1 MKSIILAATALALS
15 STMAFAERA
24 EENDNDNGAGGQH
37 VKDSTE
43 FLRAQG
49 VSLGQAFKGARDAG
63 YAVDLGEAVS
73 GINQEANR
81 PEE

>member
-24 EENDNDNGAGGQH
+24 EENVNGAGGQA
-37 VKDSTE
+37 VKLSTE
-43 FLRAQG
+43 YLRAEG
-49 VSLGQAFKGARDAG
+49 TSLGQLFKEAKDEG
-63 YAVDLGEAVS
+63 VTFNWGEAVS
-73 GINQEANR
+73 GVNQDANH

>member
-24 EENDNDNGAGGQH
+24 EENDNGAGGQH